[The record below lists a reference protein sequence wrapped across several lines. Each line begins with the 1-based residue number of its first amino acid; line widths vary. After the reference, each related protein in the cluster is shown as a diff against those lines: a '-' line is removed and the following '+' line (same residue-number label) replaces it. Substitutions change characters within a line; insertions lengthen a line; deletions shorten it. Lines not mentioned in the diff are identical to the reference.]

1 MIVVLNGAPRSGK
14 SSIVTAIQETFDGIW
29 MNVGVDVARRM
40 TPERVQPGVGLR
52 PGEPQH
58 PAAAVKPTLYA
69 ALWETVAAHQRVGLD
84 VAVDVGVYETS
95 VAEDARRRLDGLPL
109 LLVGVRCPLDVLE
122 ARGGTARWHEAVQ
135 AVWDYDLEVDT
146 SQLDPHQCAA
156 TIAGRLGSFLA

>member
-1 MIVVLNGAPRSGK
+1 VIVLLNGAPRSGK
-14 SSIVTAIQETFDGIW
+14 SSIVAAIQETLDGIW

-58 PAAAVKPTLYA
+58 PAATVKPTLYA

-84 VAVDVGVYETS
+84 VAVDVGVYEPS
-95 VAEDARRRLDGLPL
+95 VAEDARRRLAGLPL
-109 LLVGVRCPLDVLE
+109 LLVGVRCPLHVLE
-122 ARGGTARWHEAVQ
+122 ARGGNVRWHEAVHS
-135 AVWDYDLEVDT
+135 VWDYDLEVDT

-156 TIAGRLGSFLA
+156 AIAERLGSFLA